1 MTSELFTYPDRDTL
15 PLWCAIEIDGLED
28 EADDMAAEIAALR
41 EFVVADDA
49 YEWAI
54 EAAMTLEDFD
64 RCSELLNQKEAAR
77 RRLAD
82 EYGLPLPE
90 VER

>member
-1 MTSELFTYPDRDTL
+1 MTSLEQSSGIVGDRARMDHQITR
-15 PLWCAIEIDGLED
+15 LER
-28 EADDMAAEIAALR
+28 ENAALR

-49 YEWAI
+49 YEWAL
-54 EAAMTLEDFD
+54 EAALTLEDFD
-64 RCSELLNQKEAAR
+64 RCTELLNRKEAAR

-90 VER
+90 VLR